1 MSSTATALTAEPTE
15 FNPNNPIR
23 RSRIVLTATI
33 GGVLILAVTAAIITI
48 RVSRWLRG
56 RSDRKRRRRILNFTG
71 GNRQKRN
78 AWDVQE
84 WEGTPA

>member
-1 MSSTATALTAEPTE
+1 MSSTDTSILPEATSYDAG
-15 FNPNNPIR
+15 NRIK

-33 GGVLILAVTAAIITI
+33 GGVCIIAVTAAIITI
-48 RVSRWLRG
+48 RLSRWLRG
-56 RSDRKRRRRILNFTG
+56 RKDRKRRRRILNSTG

-84 WEGTPA
+84 WEGIPA

>member
-1 MSSTATALTAEPTE
+1 MSQTTTGLDPVPTD

-33 GGVLILAVTAAIITI
+33 GGVIILAITLAIITI
-48 RVSRWLRG
+48 RVSRCLRG
-56 RSDRKRRRRILNFTG
+56 RSDRKRRRRLLNTTA

-78 AWDVQE
+78 AWDVHE

>member
-1 MSSTATALTAEPTE
+1 MSSTTTSALSEPTSFE
-15 FNPNNPIR
+15 DDSPTK

-33 GGVLILAVTAAIITI
+33 GGVCILAVTVAFIAI

-56 RSDRKRRRRILNFTG
+56 RSDRKRRRKLLNIT